1 MTYAGMDIFIG
12 NRMEG
17 VSLDKNMNGSV
28 HVYCNSRCDFKPVSL
43 AIEKGEIKYENL
55 DSV

>member
-1 MTYAGMDIFIG
+1 LTYAGMDIFIG